1 MLNLY
6 LVFNLLK
13 QIIMKKSISI
23 SALSIIVII
32 FLTFLFNGCSVSKKV
47 ADKSGAQLWG
57 ENCSRCHNA
66 PGPGEF
72 NNDNWEVIGMHM
84 QVRTN
89 ITKTDMDKIIDFLKS
104 SNN

>member
-1 MLNLY
+1 
-6 LVFNLLK
+6 
-13 QIIMKKSISI
+13 MKKSILI
-23 SALSIIVII
+23 SVLTIIVIT
-32 FLTFLFNGCSVSKKV
+32 LSSLLLNSCSVSKKV

-72 NNDNWEVIGMHM
+72 NNDNWEVVGMHM

-89 ITKTDMDKIIDFLKS
+89 IIKPDMDKIIDFLKS
-104 SNN
+104 ANN